1 MLYLSE
7 FRFAG
12 ENDEFNFFT
21 AQRRTCYDS
30 YYPFGIFPDKGLRAL
45 DFADITIL
53 YGGNGSGKTTALNVI
68 AETLRLRRGVPFN
81 STSFFPAYCRL
92 CDAHLLH
99 ALPAESAILT
109 SDDVFETMLDLRA
122 INEGIDRRRYELF
135 AEAQD
140 AKYSKFQLRSLDDY
154 DRLKQV
160 SEARRLSQSRYVRA
174 RLMDNARTYSNGE
187 SAFRFFTGRIRSGA
201 LYLLDEPE
209 NSLAP
214 ALQQELADFL
224 AGAARFDRC
233 QFVIAT
239 HSPFLLAMPGAR
251 VYDLDSAPVRPRR
264 WTELPNVRVYYEWF
278 AAHAAEFEGDAE

>member
-30 YYPFGIFPDKGLRAL
+30 YYPFQVFPDKGLRAL

-122 INEGIDRRRYELF
+122 INEGIDRRRDELF

-201 LYLLDEPE
+201 LYLLDEPFTGLDRE
-209 NSLAP
+209 NRALAV
-214 ALQQELADFL
+214 LIS
-224 AGAARFDRC
+224 AASMVSTRN
-233 QFVIAT
+233 FVLT
-239 HSPFLLAMPGAR
+239 MPLLPC
-251 VYDLDSAPVRPRR
+251 SSCVRSIS
-264 WTELPNVRVYYEWF
+264 V
-278 AAHAAEFEGDAE
+278 